1 MQPADRATRSW
12 PRLAPKRSATAA
24 VFQRDNR
31 LAYGVLTNVSEHGAC
46 IITDSFLPA
55 GARVD
60 LRLSFYERPDIF
72 EAESR
77 IVWNRRG
84 SEALDSANNFL
95 LHGFEFMS
103 IVGEHRGY
111 LDSLLGSTEF
121 QVVSESEATE
131 FDNMRRDLRD
141 VLDEL
146 GNQISKRLGD
156 DSEP

>member
-1 MQPADRATRSW
+1 MENGERVTRSW

-24 VFQRDNR
+24 VFQKENR

-46 IITDSFLPA
+46 IITDSFVPA
-55 GARVD
+55 GTRVD

-103 IVGEHRGY
+103 IVEGQRSY
-111 LDSLLGSTEF
+111 LDTLLDSAEF
-121 QVVSESEATE
+121 QVVSQSEATE

-141 VLDEL
+141 VLD
-146 GNQISKRLGD
+146 RLGD
-156 DSEP
+156 QIGKTLGDDL

>member
-1 MQPADRATRSW
+1 MEQNEQVTRSW
-12 PRLAPKRSATAA
+12 PRLAPRRSATAA
-24 VFQRDNR
+24 VFQKDNR

-55 GARVD
+55 GARVE

-84 SEALDSANNFL
+84 SQALDSANNFL

-103 IVGEHRGY
+103 IVDDQRHY
-111 LDSLLGSTEF
+111 LDSLLDSTEF
-121 QVVSESEATE
+121 DVVSEPSATE
-131 FDNMRRDLRD
+131 FDNMKRDLRD
-141 VLDEL
+141 VLD
-146 GNQISKRLGD
+146 RLGD
-156 DSEP
+156 QIGRTLGDDL